1 MAQRWEVE
9 GDAMSSKTALRDEI
23 TRLHKILGE
32 VREHLSNERFPEAR
46 EILQRAAP
54 ADAPKDQAPPKDD
67 AERVQRFMG
76 EFNALCREHMVPA
89 ASLIII
95 PNPNQAGQANI
106 QVGGHVPTVQFIK
119 GMMARAQEPQAPKS
133 LLILPEGR

>member
-1 MAQRWEVE
+1 
-9 GDAMSSKTALRDEI
+9 MSSKTALRDEI

-32 VREHLSNERFPEAR
+32 VREHLSNERLPEAR
-46 EILQRAAP
+46 EIIQCAAP

-89 ASLIII
+89 ASIIVI
-95 PNPNQAGQANI
+95 PSATGQMSV
-106 QVGGHVPTVQFIK
+106 QVSGHIPTVQFIK
-119 GMMARAQEPQAPKS
+119 EMMARAQEPQAPQS
-133 LLILPEGR
+133 RLILPGSGR